1 MACGGECVVSPSPCR
16 ECCHAEALNPLQSLI
31 CNRFIVRLDVVTDLE
46 SLMLSSHAL
55 PVDQLSAPATE
66 SQDAMPSSPPIT
78 LADTA
83 QVPSVDDRIYFTGS
97 GKEYF
102 RIWIINLCLSL
113 LTLGV
118 YSAWAKV
125 RRLKYFDQNTVY
137 AGAVFNFH
145 GRPEVILRGRIIS
158 VIFLFFYH
166 YVYGLSKMSAIL
178 IAVALLFMLPLML
191 RGALRFR
198 LQNTSYR
205 GIRFQFHG
213 SRMRAYLVY
222 LPVVVIFLLPG
233 LVTVLYP
240 RRTTLLIYA
249 FLPYLSWPWLYAG
262 MKRYQNGN
270 FAYGRLR
277 SATTLGWTSF
287 VWPFVAAVLVML
299 LAVFIIGLVAAVTV
313 NGSKI
318 FAKDN
323 VAFASV
329 LMAILG
335 GVATAYIVYLILGPA
350 LQISLWNR
358 LWNRT
363 SLQGMQIQSAL
374 PMRAYIKLQTKNF
387 FLTML
392 SLGLYRPFA
401 VVAAYRFRLEHM
413 KLTVASFEAAGAAAD
428 GQRSTSTADASA
440 DMFGF
445 DLSW

>member
-1 MACGGECVVSPSPCR
+1 
-16 ECCHAEALNPLQSLI
+16 
-31 CNRFIVRLDVVTDLE
+31 
-46 SLMLSSHAL
+46 MLSSHAV

-66 SQDAMPSSPPIT
+66 SQDAMPSSPSIT
-78 LADTA
+78 STDTA
-83 QVPSVDDRIYFTGS
+83 QAPSVDDRIYFTGS

-102 RIWIINLCLSL
+102 RIWIVNLCLSL

-166 YVYGLSKMSAIL
+166 YVYGLSKMSAIV

-222 LPVVVIFLLPG
+222 LPVVVVFLLPG

-240 RRTTLLIYA
+240 RRTTWLLYA

-277 SATTLGWTSF
+277 SATTLGRGNF
-287 VWPFVAAVLVML
+287 VWPFVAAGLVIL
-299 LAVFIIGLVAAVTV
+299 LATFLGGLLAA
-313 NGSKI
+313 I
-318 FAKDN
+318 FAFVIGK
-323 VAFASV
+323 VWGG
-329 LMAILG
+329 ILG
-335 GVATAYIVYLILGPA
+335 FVGSIIFAYVIYLILGPA
-350 LQISLWNR
+350 LQTNLWN
-358 LWNRT
+358 LIWNAT
-363 SLQGMQIQSAL
+363 SLPGIQIRSAL
-374 PMRAYIKLQTKNF
+374 SMQKYVKLQTKNF

-413 KLTVASFEAAGAAAD
+413 QLTVASFDAAGAAAD
-428 GQRSTSTADASA
+428 AQGSAATSDASA